1 MYQRLRVTATH
12 LCRIF
17 FAPHVLYAFAYEIV
31 KVHLQAPACFGIK
44 STLDLSTQKAH
55 NHTSV
60 CYERSIKL
68 CALQE

>member
-1 MYQRLRVTATH
+1 MKAGISW
-12 LCRIF
+12 RIRK
-17 FAPHVLYAFAYEIV
+17 AAPHIPHVLYAFAYEIV

-44 STLDLSTQKAH
+44 STLDLSIQKAH